1 MSLRAGLVGCGNI
14 TDTHARAALEAG
26 LVPAAFFGRDPGKA
40 ETLAARYGG
49 RACASWESFL
59 SQPLDL
65 VIIGSPSGL
74 HAEQGIAAVE
84 RGLHVLVEKPID
96 VTVARG
102 TALVSAAERRG
113 VKLGVLF
120 QGRLEPDLVRVRDFL
135 RGGGL
140 GRVLLASA
148 RVKWH
153 RPPEYYSAS
162 PWRGTKALDGGAAL
176 INQGIHTADLLLWLL
191 GPFRRVR
198 ALTATRLHAIEAEDT
213 ALALVEFAS
222 GAVATLEATT
232 VAWPGY
238 PRQLEISGTEGTL
251 AIEGD
256 HVSRADLRS
265 GATDLVRPA
274 GGAVAGAGSAVI
286 QDAAPHRRMIEDFAR
301 AIAKGGAPACDGRE
315 GLASL
320 ALVEAVYAAARR
332 DSQEVV

>member
-1 MSLRAGLVGCGNI
+1 MSLRVGLVGCGNI
-14 TDTHARAALEAG
+14 TDTHARATLEAG
-26 LVPAAFFGRDPGKA
+26 LVPAAFFGHDPRKSHA
-40 ETLAARYGG
+40 LAARYGG
-49 RACASWESFL
+49 QPFASWEQFL
-59 SQPLDL
+59 DQPLDL

-74 HAEQGIAAVE
+74 HAAQGIAAVE

-102 TALVSAAERRG
+102 EALVSTAERRG

-135 RGGGL
+135 SGGGL

-162 PWRGTKALDGGAAL
+162 RWRGTLALDGGAAL

-191 GPFRRVR
+191 GPVRRVR
-198 ALTATRLHAIEAEDT
+198 ALAATRLHAIEGEDT
-213 ALALVEFAS
+213 ALALLDFTS

-251 AIEGD
+251 VIEGD
-256 HVSRADLRS
+256 RVVRADLRS
-265 GATDLVRPA
+265 GAADLVRPA
-274 GGAVAGAGSAVI
+274 ENKGVAASAVVS
-286 QDAAPHRRMIEDFAR
+286 DATPHRRMIEDFAR
-301 AIAKGGAPACDGRE
+301 AIASGGAPACDGRE
-315 GLASL
+315 GLLSL
-320 ALVEAVYAAARR
+320 AFVEAVYAAARR
-332 DSQEVV
+332 DSEEVV

>member
-26 LVPAAFFGRDPGKA
+26 LVPTAFFGRDLPRA
-40 ETLAARYGG
+40 EALAARYGG

-59 SQPLDL
+59 DQPLDL
-65 VIIGSPSGL
+65 VIIGSPTGL

-84 RGLHVLVEKPID
+84 RGFHVLVEKPID

-102 TALVSAAERRG
+102 AALVSAAERRG

-120 QGRLEPDLVRVRDFL
+120 QGRLEPDLVRVHDFV

-162 PWRGTKALDGGAAL
+162 PWRGTRALDGGAAL

-191 GPFRRVR
+191 GPARKVR
-198 ALTATRLHAIEAEDT
+198 ALVATRLHAIEGEDV
-213 ALALVEFAS
+213 ALALVELAS

-256 HVSRADLRS
+256 SVVRADLRS
-265 GATDLVRPA
+265 GAAGLVRPERDRSSSA
-274 GGAVAGAGSAVI
+274 TGAVIS
-286 QDAAPHRRMIEDFAR
+286 DATPHRRMIEDFAR
-301 AIAKGGAPACDGRE
+301 AIASGGAPACDGRE
-315 GLASL
+315 GLLSL
-320 ALVEAVYAAARR
+320 AFVEAVYAAARR
-332 DSQEVV
+332 DSEEVV